1 MAATTGWL
9 VGTASAILGPGMR
22 IALGCD
28 HAGFPY
34 KAAMRQAL
42 EADGHAVL
50 DLGTSSTDPVD
61 YPDYARTVGVAV
73 RDGAA
78 DAGILI
84 CGSGAGVSVAANKIR
99 GVRAALCHDL
109 FTARQSRE
117 DDDANVLC
125 LGARVIARELA
136 ITLAR
141 QFLSA
146 SFSGA
151 PRHVRRL
158 QKVAE
163 LERTMADETVGAGR
177 GGLPRAPRKS
187 VLDLGPVSEALARL
201 ERSQAGRRI
210 WAEDP
215 SLWSDD
221 DAIRASIKNR
231 LGWLTVA
238 GAMRSHLEELRA
250 FSAEIRSD
258 GFTHVVLL
266 GMGGSSLA
274 AETLAR
280 TFGQASDAP
289 GGLSDAA
296 GGASNTAGGASNS
309 PGGASNA
316 PVLTVLDTTDPGA
329 IRGVVGQL
337 KLSETLFLVS
347 SKSGTTAE
355 MLALYRFFRAELEAQ
370 VEHAGRHFVAI
381 TDPGTPLERLAADA
395 GFRRTFLND
404 PRIGGRYSALSLFG
418 LVPAALIGIDVAGL
432 LERAEAMAARC
443 GATVPVR
450 DNPGLQLGAILG
462 GLAHAGRDKLT
473 LVLSGPIA
481 SLGAWL
487 EQLITESTGKQ
498 SRGVVVVNE
507 EPRVAASLYGNDRV
521 FVSLALEGHPR
532 AEDWLNAIEDAGH
545 PLVRLTVADRL
556 DLGVEFFRWELAT
569 AAVGTVLGLNPFDE
583 PNVAQ
588 AKDATQAAL
597 ATFKESGGLPEWPV
611 DRVEDVAR
619 TLVQARPG
627 DYVALLAYLTPA
639 PETTASLQALRALV
653 IERTRLATTLGYGPR
668 YLHST
673 GQLHKGGPPTPILLL
688 FTGDDPED
696 VAIPGESYGF
706 SVLKSAQALGD
717 LATLRAAQR
726 RAFLLRVKGRPP
738 EALRR
743 LTATLAKLL
752 TKA

>member
-1 MAATTGWL
+1 
-9 VGTASAILGPGMR
+9 MR
-22 IALGCD
+22 IAVGCD

-61 YPDYARTVGVAV
+61 YPDYARSVGVAV

-78 DAGILI
+78 EAGILI
-84 CGSGAGVSVAANKIR
+84 CGSGAGVAVAANKIR

-125 LGARVIARELA
+125 LGARVVAVEMA

-146 SFSGA
+146 SFSRA

-158 QKVAE
+158 RKVAE
-163 LERTMADETVGAGR
+163 LERTMGDETTGSAR

-187 VLDLGPVSEALARL
+187 VLDLAPVSEALTRL
-201 ERSQAGRRI
+201 ERSQAARRI

-215 SLWSDD
+215 SLWSEDE
-221 DAIRASIKNR
+221 AVRALIKNR

-238 GAMRSHLEELRA
+238 GAMRGRLEELRA
-250 FSAEIRSD
+250 FAAEVRGD
-258 GFTHVVLL
+258 GITHVVLL

-280 TFGQASDAP
+280 AFGQASDAR
-289 GGLSDAA
+289 GRG
-296 GGASNTAGGASNS
+296 SND
-309 PGGASNA
+309 

-329 IRGVVGQL
+329 IRGLLAQL
-337 KLSETLFLVS
+337 KLPETLFLVS

-355 MLALYRFFRAELEAQ
+355 MLALYRFFRAELETR
-370 VEHAGRHFVAI
+370 VDHAGAHFVAI
-381 TDPGTPLERLAADA
+381 TDSGTPLERLATDA

-404 PRIGGRYSALSLFG
+404 PRIGGRYSALSFFG
-418 LVPAALIGIDVAGL
+418 LVPAALVGIDVGAL
-432 LERAEAMAARC
+432 LERAEAMAAQC
-443 GATVPVR
+443 GPAVPTR
-450 DNPGLQLGAILG
+450 ENPGLQLGAIIG
-462 GLAHAGRDKLT
+462 GLAHTGRDKLT
-473 LVLSGPIA
+473 LVLSESIA

-498 SRGVVVVNE
+498 SKGVVVVNE
-507 EPRVAASLYGNDRV
+507 EPLMAANLYGNDRV
-521 FVSLALEGHPR
+521 FVSLGLDGHGPS
-532 AEDWLNAIEDAGH
+532 EEWLDAIEDAGH
-545 PLVRLTVADRL
+545 PLVRLTLADRF
-556 DLGVEFFRWELAT
+556 DIGAEFFRWELAT
-569 AAVGTVLGLNPFDE
+569 ATVGTVLGLNPFDE
-583 PNVAQ
+583 PNVSQ

-619 TLVQARPG
+619 TLNQARPG

-639 PETTASLQALRALV
+639 SEITAALQALRALV

-688 FTGDDPED
+688 FTGED
-696 VAIPGESYGF
+696 AEDAAIPGESYGF

-726 RAFLLRVKGRPP
+726 RAFLLRVHGRPG
-738 EALRR
+738 EALSR
-743 LTATLAKLL
+743 LTATLGKLL